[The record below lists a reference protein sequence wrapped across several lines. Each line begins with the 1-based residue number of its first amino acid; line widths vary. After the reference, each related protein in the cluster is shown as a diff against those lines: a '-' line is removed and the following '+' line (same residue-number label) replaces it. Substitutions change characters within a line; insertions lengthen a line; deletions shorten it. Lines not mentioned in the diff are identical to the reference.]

1 MSTPPYAKHR
11 AILFIGCG
19 QAATLHSR
27 ILARRFPEV
36 DRLYHSRSEDQAR
49 RLAAA
54 VGGRALS
61 GSLDTVLTDARVD
74 AVFVT
79 TPPATHLSF
88 ALQALNAGK
97 HVVVEKPAFL
107 DAGEFDLVE
116 AAAERC
122 GRQALVAE
130 NYFYKPVAK
139 RLRALLAEGVLGQVR
154 LIEINAVKRQH
165 AEGWR
170 LDPALCAG
178 GALFEGGIHWVSL
191 MANLGLETQSAYGFF
206 PDAPPGH
213 ERSAVFVTE
222 YAQGAVGVL
231 NYSWEIPGTLRGL
244 RLSRI
249 WGTRASI
256 LFESNG
262 LFLFRS
268 GRHPRLYV
276 PVSTDI
282 QGYRA
287 MHHDFMR
294 ALTTGEPPAFTL
306 RAARRDVEL
315 VRAAYASASVSP
327 AAYGGES

>member
-1 MSTPPYAKHR
+1 MNTLQHPRHHAV
-11 AILFIGCG
+11 LFVGCG
-19 QAATLHSR
+19 QAAALHSR
-27 ILARRFPEV
+27 ILARRFPDV
-36 DRLYHSRSEDQAR
+36 DRLYHSRSEERAR
-49 RLAAA
+49 RLAASC
-54 VGGRALS
+54 GGQALA
-61 GSLDTVLTDARVD
+61 GSLDQALTHPRVD

-79 TPPATHLSF
+79 TPPASHLTV
-88 ALQALNAGK
+88 ALEALDAGN

-107 DAGEFDLVE
+107 DAREFDLVE
-116 AAAERC
+116 AAARRC
-122 GRQALVAE
+122 GKQVLVAE

-139 RLRALLAEGVLGQVR
+139 RLRALLAQGVLGQVR
-154 LIEINAVKRQH
+154 FIEINAVKRQH

-170 LDPALCAG
+170 LDPAICAG

-191 MANLGLETQSAYGFF
+191 MANLGMEIQSAHGFF

-213 ERSAVFVTE
+213 ERSAVFVAE

-262 LFLFRS
+262 LFVLRS
-268 GRHPRLYV
+268 GRHPRLYL
-276 PVSTDI
+276 PASTDV

-287 MHHDFMR
+287 MHDDFMR
-294 ALTTGEPPAFTL
+294 ALTTGHPPAFTL

-315 VRAAYASASVSP
+315 VRSAYATASVSP
-327 AAYGGES
+327 AAFGRES

>member
-1 MSTPPYAKHR
+1 MNTRPNAENR
-11 AILFIGCG
+11 VVLFVGCG

-27 ILARRFPEV
+27 IMARRFPEV
-36 DRLYHSRSEDQAR
+36 DRLYHSRSHERAK
-49 RLAAA
+49 RLAAS
-54 VGGRALS
+54 VGGEALS
-61 GSLDTVLTDARVD
+61 GSLDAALAHERVD

-79 TPPATHLSF
+79 TPPSTHVAV
-88 ALQALNAGK
+88 ALEALDAGK

-107 DAGEFDLVE
+107 DAGEFDQVE
-116 AAAERC
+116 TAARRC
-122 GRQALVAE
+122 HKQVLVAE
-130 NYFYKPVAK
+130 NYFYKPVAR
-139 RLRALLAEGVLGQVR
+139 RLRALVAQGVLGQVR
-154 LIEINAVKRQH
+154 FIEINAVKRQS

-191 MANLGLETQSAYGFF
+191 MANLGLEVQAAHGFF

-213 ERSAVFVTE
+213 ERSAVFVAE

-231 NYSWEIPGTLRGL
+231 TYSWEIPSALKGL

-249 WGTRASI
+249 WGIRASI

-262 LFLFRS
+262 LFVLRS
-268 GRHPRLYV
+268 GRRPRLYL
-276 PVSTDI
+276 PASTDI

-287 MHHDFMR
+287 MHDDFMR
-294 ALTTGEPPAFTL
+294 ALTTGQPPAFTL

-315 VRAAYASASVSP
+315 VRSAYATASVSP
-327 AAYGGES
+327 AAYGRES